1 MLLDGFRRSDVEVDG
16 VRIATWVRGQG
27 PPVLLLHG
35 YPQTHVMWHVVA
47 PRLVEGHT
55 VVVTDLRGYGESD
68 APPGGDDH
76 AGYAKRAMAADLVGV
91 MGSLGFE
98 RFSVVG
104 HDRGARVG
112 HRMALD
118 HPDRVDRLA
127 VIDIAPTHHV
137 FATAD
142 RALAQAYFH
151 WFFLAQPGGLP
162 ERMIGADPDGWLVN
176 QLERGHGGGAPFDPE
191 ARQAYLE
198 AFGLRIERGPAA
210 PGWSPPAVPTT
221 RRRPPST
228 SAPTTPSATPGWPVR
243 CWSSGESG
251 ASSATATTCS
261 ACGGPTPSGSRAEAC
276 PAATSSPR
284 SAVPRWPTSC
294 WPS

>member
-76 AGYAKRAMAADLVGV
+76 AGYAKRAMAADQVGV

-98 RFSVVG
+98 RFSVGG

-198 AFGLRIERGPAA
+198 AFRRPGVVAASCADYQAAATVDFRTDDAERDARVACPLLVIWGERGFVGHRYDVLGVWRSYAERVEGRSLPCGHFVPEECGPEVADELLAFLARPA
-210 PGWSPPAVPTT
+210 
-221 RRRPPST
+221 
-228 SAPTTPSATPGWPVR
+228 
-243 CWSSGESG
+243 
-251 ASSATATTCS
+251 
-261 ACGGPTPSGSRAEAC
+261 
-276 PAATSSPR
+276 
-284 SAVPRWPTSC
+284 
-294 WPS
+294 